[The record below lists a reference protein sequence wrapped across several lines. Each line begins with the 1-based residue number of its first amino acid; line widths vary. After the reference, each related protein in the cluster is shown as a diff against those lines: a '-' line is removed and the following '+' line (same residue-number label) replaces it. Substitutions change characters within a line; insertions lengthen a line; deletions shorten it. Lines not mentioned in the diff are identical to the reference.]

1 MSNLIPNR
9 ERKQI
14 KIEQLV
20 TLYSNVIDLYIFF
33 CAPAYITGALKIAS
47 GRPRSKLDRITYAG
61 VPEAKRKPDLSIDV
75 CVCVSLYTHTET
87 Q

>member
-9 ERKQI
+9 ERNQI
-14 KIEQLV
+14 KNRAVV
-20 TLYSNVIDLYIFF
+20 TLYFNYTYIFF

-47 GRPRSKLDRITYAG
+47 ERPRSKLDRITYAG
-61 VPEAKRKPDLSIDV
+61 VPEAKRKPDLSIEV
-75 CVCVSLYTHTET
+75 CVCVSLYTHTDT